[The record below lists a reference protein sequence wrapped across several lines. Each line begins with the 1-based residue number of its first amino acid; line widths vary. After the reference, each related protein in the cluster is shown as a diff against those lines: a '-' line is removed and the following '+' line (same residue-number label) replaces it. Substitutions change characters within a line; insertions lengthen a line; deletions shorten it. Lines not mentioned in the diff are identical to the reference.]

1 MYPLFYLSESLESTN
16 EAILNY
22 HTPSRPNIAIYTFN
36 QINGKGQYGNT
47 WKMPKDQNIAYSLL
61 IDASLIPIGGNFV
74 NFYTAVIIR
83 DFLDNLSDE
92 EVFIKW
98 PNDIII
104 NRKKVVGILI
114 EQIKIDGKSFYII
127 GIGINVLQRDFSEL
141 TKAGSILTQTHQR
154 FNLASLSEN
163 FHFYF
168 TKHITH
174 QPSYNI
180 LERYNH
186 HLFCRNSVA
195 LFSKSNIR
203 QNGIIQYAD
212 EKGFL
217 HILLEKD
224 GLQKFFH
231 KEIEM
236 LY

>member
-104 NRKKVVGILI
+104 NKKKVVGILI

-127 GIGINVLQRDFSEL
+127 GS
-141 TKAGSILTQTHQR
+141 
-154 FNLASLSEN
+154 
-163 FHFYF
+163 
-168 TKHITH
+168 
-174 QPSYNI
+174 
-180 LERYNH
+180 
-186 HLFCRNSVA
+186 
-195 LFSKSNIR
+195 
-203 QNGIIQYAD
+203 
-212 EKGFL
+212 
-217 HILLEKD
+217 
-224 GLQKFFH
+224 
-231 KEIEM
+231 
-236 LY
+236 